1 MGSEL
6 VKVKGRELAGQGGGL
21 VLPALID
28 QAGPRAKKRFVE
40 FFTADIRNPNTR
52 KAYARAVARFLE
64 WCEARGLDLQSI
76 EPLHVAA
83 YIEGLQSGLSKPSV
97 KQHLAALKRLFDW
110 LVTGQVIPMN
120 PASSVRGPKHLVR
133 KGKTPVLM
141 GEEARELLASIDT
154 TTVTGLRDRALIALM
169 VYSFARVGAALA
181 MKVEDYYLER
191 KRGKVRLHEKGGKVI
206 TMPTHHNAEWV
217 RPTIDVRGDGCSEA
231 RTTLRCRAPRS
242 QYATQLALP
251 AAGSEYTSLLVYFGE
266 VPPPFDVV
274 EVQDLSLPL
283 GDDPHPLVPCLL
295 GPADD
300 GLPRLDAAG
309 VEHRLLAP
317 VEGRLLLGYEGI
329 QLPPSD
335 RTPAGMLH
343 SPPPQAATGKPQR
356 STFAQN

>member
-1 MGSEL
+1 MMGSEL
-6 VKVKGRELAGQGGGL
+6 VEIKGREVAGQGSGF

-28 QAGPRAKKRFVE
+28 QAGPRAGKRFVE

-52 KAYARAVARFLE
+52 EAYARAVARFLE
-64 WCEARGLDLQSI
+64 WCEARGLDLSNI

-206 TMPTHHNAEWV
+206 TMPTHHNAEAFLDDYIEAAGIADD
-217 RPTIDVRGDGCSEA
+217 RKGPIFRTIGKNRKLSGNAMTRNDALRMIKRRVGAAGLPPEVCCHTFRATGITVFMQNGGKLERAQEMAGHADP
-231 RTTLRCRAPRS
+231 RTTGLYNRVDDEI
-242 QYATQLALP
+242 TLD
-251 AAGSEYTSLLVYFGE
+251 E
-266 VPPPFDVV
+266 VERIV
-274 EVQDLSLPL
+274 L
-283 GDDPHPLVPCLL
+283 
-295 GPADD
+295 
-300 GLPRLDAAG
+300 
-309 VEHRLLAP
+309 
-317 VEGRLLLGYEGI
+317 
-329 QLPPSD
+329 
-335 RTPAGMLH
+335 
-343 SPPPQAATGKPQR
+343 
-356 STFAQN
+356 